1 MNLRYERRRRKAF
14 LINTLAIVQK
24 IKELYPNPQTEL
36 VHGNEF
42 QMFVAVQL
50 SAQTTDKK
58 VNQITAHLFKK
69 YKTWS
74 HLANAKLEELQADI
88 RGVNFHLGKA
98 QRLIKAA
105 QYVIA
110 RHNGVLPRKLGAL
123 VKIPGIARKSANV
136 LLQELWGISEG
147 IVVDTHVTRV
157 ANILGLTKQ
166 KDPVKIEQ
174 DLMKLIPKAYWRN
187 FSGAVVL
194 HGRYICIANKPKCYD
209 CGLRLLCPVGS
220 KLPTR

>member
-1 MNLRYERRRRKAF
+1 MFYNKDKMLRVTEIIFSLK
-14 LINTLAIVQK
+14 
-24 IKELYPNPQTEL
+24 KEYPNSKTSLSFKSPLESLIATI
-36 VHGNEF
+36 
-42 QMFVAVQL
+42 L
-50 SAQTTDKK
+50 SAQCTDKR
-58 VNQITAHLFKK
+58 VNIVTKDLFKK